1 MGMRKKLITSFL
13 AIGCALVYAQQG
25 QNPQPHRP
33 GNPPS
38 QGRQLGAITNA
49 DVIKMV
55 KAGLP
60 DSAIVA
66 SIQSGQPRFDLSPDG
81 LLALHQAG
89 VSQRVLDVMM
99 ADGSAK
105 PGTTAS
111 GNSDS
116 SSGGSQIKSVK
127 GTRSS
132 QSLTGQLMR
141 TKLQGASGP
150 LDPGVMK
157 SLQDQS
163 AQAHNESA
171 GLSTAAP
178 NSVSGAG
185 RSPTT
190 SPLLLGNRSM
200 PTQAAPSQTQASG
213 MVGSVGTIG
222 KLAHA
227 PQPVSACRFSSQ
239 PSIATVSGKDKAVVF
254 TPDPGHG
261 ANPANQYSIRG
272 CNFGATQGHG
282 EVHIYGAFINH
293 GRQTNLNVNYWSDNL
308 IVATFAPNFD
318 NEYDID
324 NITLVVKA
332 DNGQEVQLAGNS
344 FVAARE
350 TRALTTIPKGT
361 FIKFDIHPGPESPFA
376 HADSS
381 FISPVAS
388 SNPLSR
394 SITQFLTTAR
404 QQNWTAV
411 LEHDMSI
418 KNYPVNR
425 YSWGV
430 EIDFSKLHRGFVL
443 DSDLQTVRVGY
454 PDLDTGSIWVTD
466 GGDCRFGDVAVEGA
480 LHAGMLRLR
489 VQPMECDA
497 NGKVAWAHY
506 ALILSV
512 TGPKGEKLDPWSG
525 A

>member
-1 MGMRKKLITSFL
+1 MRKNLITSFL
-13 AIGCALVYAQQG
+13 TIGICALAFAQQG
-25 QNPQPHRP
+25 QNPQPNRP

-38 QGRQLGAITNA
+38 QRGTQPGGITNA

-89 VSQRVLDVMM
+89 VSQHVLDVMM

-105 PGTTAS
+105 PGATGS
-111 GNSDS
+111 GNGVSA
-116 SSGGSQIKSVK
+116 GGSPSKSAK
-127 GTRSS
+127 GTR
-132 QSLTGQLMR
+132 SLTGQLMR
-141 TKLQGASGP
+141 TKLQGASTS

-171 GLSTAAP
+171 GLPAGAP
-178 NSVSGAG
+178 NSASGSG
-185 RSPTT
+185 RAPTT

-200 PTQAAPSQTQASG
+200 PAQAAPSQTQASG
-213 MVGSVGTIG
+213 MVGSVGAMG
-222 KLAHA
+222 KLTHA
-227 PQPVSACRFSSQ
+227 PQPISACRFSSQ
-239 PSIATVSGKDKAVVF
+239 PSIVTVSGRPKAIVF
-254 TPDPGHG
+254 TPDPGQG

-272 CNFGATQGHG
+272 CNFGTTQGRG
-282 EVHIYGAFINH
+282 DVHIYGAFINH
-293 GRQTNLNVNYWSDNL
+293 GRQTNLTVNYWSDSL

-332 DNGQEVQLAGNS
+332 DSGQEVQLEGNS

-388 SNPLSR
+388 SNPLSK

-430 EIDFSKLHRGFVL
+430 EIDFSKLHRGFAL

-454 PDLDTGSIWVTD
+454 PDLNTGSIWVTD
-466 GGDCRFGDVAVEGA
+466 GGDCKFGDVAIEGA

-489 VQPMECDA
+489 VQPMECDG

-525 A
+525 V